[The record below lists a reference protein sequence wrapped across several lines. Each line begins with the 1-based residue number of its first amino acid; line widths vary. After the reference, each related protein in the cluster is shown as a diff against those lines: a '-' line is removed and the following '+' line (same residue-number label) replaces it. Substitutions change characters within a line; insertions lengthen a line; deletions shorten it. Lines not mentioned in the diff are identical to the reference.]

1 MVQVDHEEVF
11 QMFLKSSFYSKEG
24 RYAPHLQL
32 EAVSIDPEEF
42 DQIPASIG
50 NTCTQLKFNVL
61 ALRSIYNVRTC

>member
-50 NTCTQLKFNVL
+50 NTQFKWTF
-61 ALRSIYNVRTC
+61 